1 MAKIVRGPAR
11 RVLIHAMLTLMLLP
25 LSLPASAEA
34 PPTPRIVI
42 IIDDLGYR
50 QSDRVA
56 LALDPRITF
65 SVLPHTP
72 LGAQLA
78 REAAGQGRE
87 VMLHLPMESLSG
99 ARLGPGALTSAMAP
113 AVLAA
118 TTAQALAAIPEAVG
132 VNNHMGSALTQQ
144 RQAMHSVLSVVKAHN
159 LYFIDSRTTGASV
172 AQQVATE
179 LAIPS
184 QRRHIFLDNQRHPAY
199 LQLQFVRL
207 VNQAKHTGLAI
218 GIGHP
223 HPNTLAFLQT
233 LRFADYGVELIPASQ
248 ALLVSEQPVEPATP
262 HAVVQEQAPR

>member
-1 MAKIVRGPAR
+1 MAKIVKEQAR
-11 RVLIHAMLTLMLLP
+11 RVLTRAMLALMLIP
-25 LSLPASAEA
+25 LSLPASAQE
-34 PPTPRIVI
+34 PTTSRIVI

-50 QSDRVA
+50 QSDRAA

-72 LGAQLA
+72 LGARLA
-78 REAAGQGRE
+78 REATGQGRE

-99 ARLGPGALTSAMAP
+99 ARLGPGALTSAMTPEA
-113 AVLAA
+113 LAE
-118 TTAQALAAIPEAVG
+118 TTARALAAIPQAVG

-144 RQAMHSVLSVVKAHN
+144 RQAMHSVLNVVKAHD

-184 QRRHIFLDNQRHPAY
+184 QRRHIFLDNQPHPAY

-207 VNQAKHTGLAI
+207 VNQAKRTGLAI

-223 HPNTLAFLQT
+223 HPATLAFLQT
-233 LRFADYGVELIPASQ
+233 LRFEDYGVELVPASQ
-248 ALLVSEQPVEPATP
+248 ALPALEQPLEPATP
-262 HAVVQEQAPR
+262 QAVIQEQAPR